1 MAQTR
6 LPDEIVV
13 VDDGST
19 DGTSDVVAAHIAA
32 SAGRLRCLRQQ
43 NAGVSAARNRGIAA
57 TSGEFLCFL
66 DADDLWLPATVET
79 LLGIL
84 EAEQGIA
91 CAFGDFVR
99 FTDATGEELGNQF
112 VFYPDLA
119 RLPVRELGVS
129 RGRLVTGDAFTQ
141 FVGFGEFPAYTQV
154 MMFRRSAIAE
164 LRFDETLKVCEDAAF
179 CLQVFTRGAVAYT
192 TDILARVRRH
202 DANTTA
208 DFSVIAVDK
217 LRALRS
223 IGPVIAGAER
233 QSRYRERLCRAC
245 LDAAGA
251 LAATGDLPSAW
262 ARYLEA
268 WQVEGYYLRKLRA
281 ALRLA
286 AAAVRSR

>member
-19 DGTSDVVAAHIAA
+19 DGTSNIVAVSAA
-32 SAGRLRCLRQQ
+32 AAARRVRCLRQEK
-43 NAGVSAARNRGIAA
+43 AGVSAARNRGIEA

-84 EAEQGIA
+84 EAQRTIA

-99 FTDATGEELGNQF
+99 FVDATGAQLSNQF
-112 VFYPDLA
+112 AFYPELA
-119 RLPVRELGVS
+119 RLPVRDLGVS
-129 RGRLVTGDAFTQ
+129 HARLVTGDAFGY
-141 FVGFGEFPAYTQV
+141 FIGFGEFPAFTQV
-154 MMFRRSAIAE
+154 MMFRRSAIAD

-179 CLQVFTRGAVAYT
+179 CLQVFARGAVAYT
-192 TDILARVRRH
+192 TDILARVRRY

-217 LRALRS
+217 LRALRA
-223 IGPVIAGAER
+223 IGPVIEGAER

-251 LAATGDLPSAW
+251 LAATGDLRGAW

-268 WQVEGYYLRKLRA
+268 WQIDGYYLRKLRA

-286 AAAVRSR
+286 SAWARA